1 MKLLPQVS
9 LLLGSPLAV
18 NALAYDYIV
27 IGGGTGGL
35 TVANRLSQNSD
46 KQVLVLE
53 AGPNAENLQ
62 EVFVPGLI
70 GAGQA
75 FTTLNWAYPTV
86 PQTNLNNR
94 TLTINAGK
102 ALGGSTVINSM
113 IFPRAEKEQYD
124 AWGTLNNN
132 DSSWTWN
139 ALLPYFRKSE
149 IFTPPNEFQ
158 QANGATFDRNVH
170 GFDEERGRVK
180 SGFPNFFYQQ
190 WTLWRQTAMG
200 LGFPASPD
208 LGNGSPHAVGVA
220 PASIDPANNT
230 RCSAACAYYTDFAD
244 RPNFTVLTNATV
256 IRILWAVQERESD
269 ITASGVEYIDAN
281 NETRVV
287 NVSRGGEVIV
297 SAGTIGTPKVLE
309 LSGVGNSSIL
319 QAAGVKPVLDL
330 PSVGE
335 NFADH
340 VHSWANAFTNLNITN
355 DLLSLDP
362 AFAEQQLN
370 LWFENRTGLYSS
382 ASRSL
387 GIAAPSNIF
396 NQSEFKHILKES
408 EEKLDYF
415 ATLLSNGNPL
425 LARGIQAQHRLALD
439 LYRSNKNLP
448 LEMNLSPGYSGPT
461 SFADRPARTYNTV
474 HSVLYAPLS
483 RGKTH
488 ISSSDPLMPPT
499 IDPAYW
505 THPLDVAAQVGG
517 IKLARKMLTTG
528 PMSSVYEGEFEPG
541 LDKVTDQDIENWLR
555 SVVKSDT
562 HEIGTMAM
570 LPQELGGVVDTKLR
584 IYGLKN
590 VRVVDAS
597 IIPFPISAHL
607 VSTFFHN
614 SFRQT

>member
-1 MKLLPQVS
+1 MR
-9 LLLGSPLAV
+9 LLLQASLFVLPLVV
-18 NALAYDYIV
+18 NALAYDYII
-27 IGGGTGGL
+27 IGGGTAGL
-35 TVANRLSQNSD
+35 TVANRLSEDGD

-75 FTTLNWAYPTV
+75 LTTLNWAYTTV
-86 PQTNLNNR
+86 PQTHLNGR
-94 TLTINAGK
+94 VLTINAGK

-113 IFPRAEKEQYD
+113 IFVRSEKAQYD
-124 AWGTLNNN
+124 AWGILNN
-132 DSSWTWN
+132 DSSWSWN
-139 ALLPYFRKSE
+139 ALLPYFKKSE
-149 IFTPPNEFQ
+149 IFTPPNKFQ
-158 QANGATFDRNVH
+158 QANGARFERDVH
-170 GFDEERGRVK
+170 GFNEEQGRVK
-180 SGFPNFFYQQ
+180 VGFPNFFFQQ
-190 WTLWRQTAMG
+190 WSLWRQTAMH

-256 IRILWAVQERESD
+256 IRIIWTEQGRESE
-269 ITASGVEYIDAN
+269 ITASAVEYINAN
-281 NETRVV
+281 NETQVV
-287 NVSRGGEVIV
+287 NVSHGGEVIV
-297 SAGTIGTPKVLE
+297 SAGAIGTPKVLE

-319 QAAGVKPVLDL
+319 QAAGVKPILNI

-340 VHSWANAFTNLNITN
+340 VNSWVNAFTNRYMFRY
-355 DLLSLDP
+355 S
-362 AFAEQQLN
+362 
-370 LWFENRTGLYSS
+370 NRTGKSYWRKKKQFHISLKSIRTKGFYSS
-382 ASRSL
+382 VSRSL
-387 GIAAPSNIF
+387 DIAAPSDIF
-396 NQSEFKHILKES
+396 NKSEFNHILEES

-448 LEMNLSPGYSGPT
+448 LEMSLRIFFGNT
-461 SFADRPARTYNTV
+461 SFEDRTMAQNTV
-474 HSVLYAPLS
+474 VSALYAPLS
-483 RGKTH
+483 RGRTH
-488 ISSSDPLMPPT
+488 ISSSDPFVPPMV
-499 IDPAYW
+499 DPAYW
-505 THPLDVAAQVGG
+505 THPLDVAFHVAG

-528 PMSSVYEGEFEPG
+528 PMASVYEEEFEPG
-541 LDKVTDQDIENWLR
+541 LEKVTDEDIENWLR
-555 SVVKSDT
+555 GVVQSYT
-562 HEIGTMAM
+562 HEVGTMAM
-570 LPQELGGVVDTKLR
+570 LPQGLGGVVDTNLR

-590 VRVVDAS
+590 VRVADAS

-607 VSTFFHN
+607 VRNFLS
-614 SFRQT
+614 